1 VEKKRMKSVIVKR
14 VVIAGIGLAT
24 LMKLYLAATT
34 NGTTDVATYMDQLNK
49 IREFGGI
56 GTYYV
61 RGAFNNPFNHPPF
74 MIHLLRVLGFLANI
88 TGISFRF
95 WLRLLPSLADIG
107 SLIVIWMMP
116 AMHTSRRLGQGGLL
130 LLALCPVSII
140 ISGYHGNTDPIF
152 IFFVLLA
159 IYQLGVRERAL
170 LAGLAFGMALNIK
183 AVPPMLLP
191 AIFFYLWPN
200 VKKELEFVGA
210 AGLVF
215 LLGSMPYILQ
225 DPAVIL
231 KRVFGYSSIYGLW
244 GWSLLVKVFYP
255 EPPRFL
261 HPPYDV
267 IGIHG
272 TFASVGKWVMLG
284 LITAISYRMNSWH
297 RRPPVFHQA
306 GLIIAIFLTF
316 TPGFGYQYLVWLVPF
331 VVGLGLQATVIY
343 YGMAG
348 IFLLVDYTC
357 FNNHFFYCN
366 DMLRVFL
373 RIATWGSIIFVLVR
387 YWRALENSN
396 IQETRT
402 REEIV

>member
-1 VEKKRMKSVIVKR
+1 MHQKPIIGKRF
-14 VVIAGIGLAT
+14 VIAGIGLAT
-24 LMKLYLAATT
+24 LLKLHLAATT
-34 NGTTDVATYMDQLNK
+34 NGTTDVVTYIDQLDK

-74 MIHLLRVLGFLANI
+74 IIHLLRLLGFLSDV

-159 IYQLGVRERAL
+159 IYQLGVRRRTL

-183 AVPPMLLP
+183 AVPLMLFP

-200 VKKELEFVGA
+200 VKKEFEFIGA
-210 AGLVF
+210 AGLIF
-215 LLGSMPYILQ
+215 LLGSMPYLLQ

-231 KRVFGYSSIYGLW
+231 KAVFGYSSIYGLW
-244 GWSLLVKVFYP
+244 GWSLLVKVLYP
-255 EPPRFL
+255 EFPRYL
-261 HPPYDV
+261 HPPYDLV
-267 IGIHG
+267 GIHAY
-272 TFASVGKWVMLG
+272 FASVSKWLMLG
-284 LITAISYRMNSWH
+284 LITAISFRMNRGDRS
-297 RRPPVFHQA
+297 PPLFHQV

-331 VVGLGLQATVIY
+331 VVGLGLRVTAIY
-343 YGMAG
+343 YGITA
-348 IFLLVDYTC
+348 IFLLLDYTC
-357 FNNHFFYCN
+357 NANSFFYCN
-366 DMLRVFL
+366 HIFRLFVR
-373 RIATWGSIIFVLVR
+373 AETWGAVIFVLVR
-387 YWRALENSN
+387 YWRTFE
-396 IQETRT
+396 EFKYVTRA
-402 REEIV
+402 EKEKIA